1 MSLQVLWGG
10 DFQSGV
16 DSCSLAVELGA
27 LNGSV
32 GSPTP
37 GSLGDSGSR
46 GAGEEPG
53 QETEGSR
60 ARSTRTWDPGVG

>member
-16 DSCSLAVELGA
+16 DSCGLAVKLGA

-32 GSPTP
+32 GGPTP

-60 ARSTRTWDPGVG
+60 ARSARTWDPGVG

>member
-1 MSLQVLWGG
+1 M
-10 DFQSGV
+10 
-16 DSCSLAVELGA
+16 ELGA

-32 GSPTP
+32 GGLTL
-37 GSLGDSGSR
+37 GSLGDFGSC

-60 ARSTRTWDPGVG
+60 ARSTHTWDPGVG